1 MVQLRRPVPPHHEP
15 EQTPPFLLAI
25 IVCVSAMLGRHQQE
39 ITDILAVLQAC
50 DDPLPAELLEL
61 IQQPLLTE
69 EEKRSIFRRMV
80 AYVFR
85 TPLGYLLNELL
96 RIQRL
101 VEAWQ
106 YWINPDRHQSDS
118 LIFMGVTLAILAT
131 HIDINASHIIDIFQ
145 PFILHH
151 IIADRNLAPLL
162 EMLRS
167 PVVIGNFRLGWRER
181 IIEAFIQLSRNLSQN
196 QAIG

>member
-1 MVQLRRPVPPHHEP
+1 
-15 EQTPPFLLAI
+15 
-25 IVCVSAMLGRHQQE
+25 MLGRHPQE

-50 DDPLPAELLEL
+50 DDPLPAELLES

-106 YWINPDRHQSDS
+106 YWINPDRYQSDS
-118 LIFMGVTLAILAT
+118 LIFIGVTLAILAT

-151 IIADRNLAPLL
+151 IIVDRNLAPLL